1 MDNTEVTYEGLPFND
16 PYLGAQWHYHNNGTE
31 TWEETGADINAY
43 KAWEI
48 NTGSTDIVV
57 SIVDGGIDIDHK
69 DLAGALWVNINEKDG
84 DEDILD
90 ALGYQIDRKHG
101 LARPQSKVGK
111 MRMSS

>member
-1 MDNTEVTYEGLPFND
+1 MINVEVCPHTTEMLEKQIYDDNGVP
-16 PYLGAQWHYHNNGTE
+16 
-31 TWEETGADINAY
+31 I
-43 KAWEI
+43 
-48 NTGSTDIVV
+48 
-57 SIVDGGIDIDHK
+57 
-69 DLAGALWVNINEKDG
+69 KDG